1 MLEVSNIH
9 TYYGRSH
16 ILQGVTLQVKKGEM
30 VCLLGRNGMGKS
42 TTLKSI
48 MGLTPPTRGDLVFEG
63 QNLRALKAY
72 QIPRLGISY
81 VPEDRRIFAS
91 LSVGENLLL
100 GTKIFKGMKRAQ
112 IDENLKRVY
121 KYFPI
126 LQDKEKDPGRSLSG
140 GQQQMLAIARG
151 FMGNP
156 KLMLMDEPS
165 EGLAPIIVKELISI
179 VSQMCR
185 EEGLTL
191 ILVEQNARLAIQAS
205 DRGYV
210 LEKGVVR
217 YEGDRSYLLES
228 PDVLHCCCL

>member
-16 ILQGVTLQVKKGEM
+16 ILQGVTLQVRKGEI

-48 MGLTPPTRGDLVFEG
+48 MGLTPPARGDIVFEG
-63 QNLRALKAY
+63 KNLRALKAY

-91 LSVGENLLL
+91 LSVKENLLI
-100 GTKIFKGMKRAQ
+100 GTKIAKDIKRVQ
-112 IDENLKRVY
+112 IDENLRRAY
-121 KYFPI
+121 HYFPI
-126 LQDKEKDPGRSLSG
+126 LLDKEHDPGKSLSG

-151 FMGNP
+151 LMGNP
-156 KLMLMDEPS
+156 KLMLLDEPS
-165 EGLAPIIVKELISI
+165 EGLAPLVVKEVMEI
-179 VSQMCR
+179 VTKMCR
-185 EEGLTL
+185 EEGMTL
-191 ILVEQNARLAIQAS
+191 ILVEQNARLAIQTS

-217 YEGDRSYLLES
+217 YEGNRTYLQES
-228 PDVLHCCCL
+228 PEVMQCCCL